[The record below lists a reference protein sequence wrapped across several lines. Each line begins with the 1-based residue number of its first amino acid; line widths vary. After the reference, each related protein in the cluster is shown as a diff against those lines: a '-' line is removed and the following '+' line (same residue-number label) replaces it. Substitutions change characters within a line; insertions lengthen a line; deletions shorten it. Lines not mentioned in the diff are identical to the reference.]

1 MLIRNINRR
10 KFIILSFLVF
20 GAFTTSLKI
29 KNNKIL
35 LDVDNKNNNNWML
48 HSNDY

>member
-1 MLIRNINRR
+1 MLIRNKNRR

-20 GAFTTSLKI
+20 GAFSTSLKS
-29 KNNKIL
+29 KNNKVL
-35 LDVDNKNNNNWML
+35 FDVDNIKKNNWML